1 MTHCRCQS
9 LWFFGLTSFLLG
21 LLLGFPYDISGQSRW
36 PVEPFEKNTRLFCKQ
51 MTCQLLVSAEIKFQL
66 RVPYWMQ
73 VLYLLSF
80 PCLYWHL
87 MGCDHNKYV
96 SVMSSVLPIN
106 SQIMDWWFSNWIHY
120 VSPYSNNWIKINWIS
135 KFSIPAWVIYS
146 HGFLIVR
153 FFSYI
158 SLEKLSTETM
168 KSNEN
173 R

>member
-106 SQIMDWWFSNWIHY
+106 SQIWIDDFLTEFIMCLF
-120 VSPYSNNWIKINWIS
+120 VQI
-135 KFSIPAWVIYS
+135 IYS
-146 HGFLIVR
+146 HGLPRDHSIIAFPKSEILFIH
-153 FFSYI
+153 FI
-158 SLEKLSTETM
+158 GETFNRN
-168 KSNEN
+168 NEIKWKKVEIM